1 MANISRSLS
10 SFLVIVGFLV
20 LTALALILYGGTTT
34 QQEKMKQNIFWQ
46 GGRYVADTLLGAV
59 AGAGNIGQNKNLAVS
74 QTIKDEAA
82 QVDPNNISLDRLSSD
97 ATNNN
102 GLSGNFWS
110 DWKMRL
116 TQAWPDNSTTA
127 EPTAGAWPLKWQ
139 KTDTGAEIIF
149 TSKSGQEHKLS
160 LPFKFLSR

>member
-10 SFLVIVGFLV
+10 SFFVIVGFLV
-20 LTALALILYGGTTT
+20 LTALASILYGGNTT

-59 AGAGNIGQNKNLAVS
+59 AGVGNIGQNKNLAAS

-82 QVDPNNISLDRLSSD
+82 QADLNNVSFSNLSNNL
-97 ATNNN
+97 TNDN
-102 GLSGNFWS
+102 GTGANFWS
-110 DWKMRL
+110 NFKARL
-116 TQAWPDNSTTA
+116 AQEWPDSQTTA
-127 EPTAGAWPLKWQ
+127 ETTAGAWPLKWQ
-139 KTDTGAEIIF
+139 KTATGAEIIF